1 MRLWT
6 VHPRYLDRQG
16 LTALW
21 REGILAQT
29 VLCGET
35 KGYTHHPQ
43 LQRFRDLRS
52 PVADIATYLEAVYAE
67 SIARG
72 YHFNHSLIRTPR
84 MRKRIPE
91 THGQLLFEWNH
102 LLSKLQKRSP
112 AAFTDLQG
120 IRTPESHPLFAIVPG
135 EAKEWERGKQNK
147 TIDTYR

>member
-52 PVADIATYLEAVYAE
+52 PVAGIATYLEAVYAE

-91 THGQLLFEWNH
+91 THGHQEPLATARFALEVGGA
-102 LLSKLQKRSP
+102 KL
-112 AAFTDLQG
+112 A
-120 IRTPESHPLFAIVPG
+120 LFADEEIYV
-135 EAKEWERGKQNK
+135 EELCDD
-147 TIDTYR
+147 DTSDTSSDPLELAATEE